1 MKKNDDDVQKKC
13 EDFVKYLQ
21 NEYPGVKECFVALHD
36 FKWRNHRLPACA
48 ERNGVISFMGEV
60 HANAEDKKG
69 YHINLLD
76 YGFGRFHYYNE
87 RVSVYN
93 PVTIIRISG
102 GDPGF
107 RAKELANSLL
117 RDGLDPDE
125 ALAAYK
131 ELFDKA
137 YTNLQ
142 KVSKNIKVKATK

>member
-1 MKKNDDDVQKKC
+1 MNDNDIQKKC

-36 FKWRNHRLPACA
+36 FKWRNHRLPAGA
-48 ERNGVISFMGEV
+48 GRKGVVSFMGEV

-76 YGFGRFHYYNE
+76 YGFGRFYYYNE
-87 RVSVYN
+87 RVSVYT
-93 PVTIIRISG
+93 PVTFIHLSS
-102 GDPGF
+102 GDPEFGG
-107 RAKELANSLL
+107 KELAKHLL
-117 RDGLDPDE
+117 RDGLDLDE

-137 YTNLQ
+137 YANLQ
-142 KVSKNIKVKATK
+142 KVSKGIKTKATK